1 MTTILVPRINDD
13 IWDFRALSR
22 IWQQSQQAAAVRF
35 DFRKCDFLRQN
46 AVAFLGGLI
55 RLLQARGVPVEIDPA
70 TMLPDV
76 RKNLGRNGF
85 LRTFLNDDGWND
97 GNTIPFRE
105 DLEGAPDDYAN
116 YLAERWLGR
125 GWIGVSA
132 ALRDA
137 IVERVAE
144 CYLNA
149 FEHSRSGI
157 GVFTCGQYYPKIQEL
172 HLAMVDFG
180 VGIPSNVRL
189 FRSGQA
195 VETLDAA
202 RCMQWAF
209 QKGTSTRTCAG
220 GSRGL
225 GLDLLRSFVQAA
237 NGSLRI
243 LSHDGYGRIDG
254 TGPPAFQ
261 TLEHYFEGTLVMI
274 RLKCDTTRYC
284 LASELVPVVDF

>member
-1 MTTILVPRINDD
+1 MTTILVPRINDNM
-13 IWDFRALSR
+13 WDFRALSR
-22 IWQQSQQAAAVRF
+22 IWQQSQEAGAVRF
-35 DFRKCDFLRQN
+35 DFRNYDFLRQN

-55 RLLQARGVPVEIDPA
+55 RLLQSRGVLVEIDAA

-76 RKNLGRNGF
+76 KKNLGRNGF
-85 LRTFLNDDGWND
+85 LRTFLNDDGWGD

-105 DLEGAPDDYAN
+105 DLARSPADYAN
-116 YLAERWLGR
+116 FLAERWLGR
-125 GWIGVSA
+125 GWIGVTP

-157 GVFTCGQYYPKIQEL
+157 GIFTCGQYYPNKQDL

-180 VGIPSNVRL
+180 VGIPSNVRM

-195 VETLDAA
+195 AETLDAT

-209 QKGTSTRTCAG
+209 QKGTSTRICVG

-254 TGPPAFQ
+254 AGNPAFQ

-274 RLKCDTTRYC
+274 RLKCDATRNC
-284 LASELVPVVDF
+284 LASELVPVEDF